1 MTDQPTVGDMM
12 AAYAQD
18 AVDHARA
25 AFGVT
30 LDFTPASVE
39 QVETVLGKLYDAIP
53 RGILGR
59 LIRRGPT
66 EADTALMARIYGGYI
81 GEVIRRTWGGHWE
94 VDHPVGGPR
103 SFPIYSK
110 GQSFPAAW
118 CFKRL
123 TNGPEDNVW
132 HKLQILYMRDGSE
145 AAVPWEKP
153 KPE

>member
-25 AFGVT
+25 AFGVN
-30 LDFTPASVE
+30 LD
-39 QVETVLGKLYDAIP
+39 
-53 RGILGR
+53 
-59 LIRRGPT
+59 
-66 EADTALMARIYGGYI
+66 
-81 GEVIRRTWGGHWE
+81 
-94 VDHPVGGPR
+94 PVGGPR

-118 CFKRL
+118 CFRRL

-132 HKLQILYMRDGSE
+132 HKLQILYMREGPE
-145 AAVPWEKP
+145 AAAP
-153 KPE
+153 